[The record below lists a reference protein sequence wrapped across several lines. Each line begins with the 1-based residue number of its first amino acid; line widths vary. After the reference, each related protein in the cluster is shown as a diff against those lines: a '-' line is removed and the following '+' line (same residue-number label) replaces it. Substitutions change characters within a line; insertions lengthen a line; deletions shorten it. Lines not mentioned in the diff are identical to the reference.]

1 LNLLVVVVCEVELV
15 GRVEVEG
22 IFLLGVLRV
31 QSGVEWLSK
40 RLGGVHDDLVHLVVV
55 RERVEGLEEESRE
68 RRKRVN
74 EGWR

>member
-55 RERVEGLEEESRE
+55 RMEGLEEEESRE

>member
-1 LNLLVVVVCEVELV
+1 M
-15 GRVEVEG
+15 
-22 IFLLGVLRV
+22 
-31 QSGVEWLSK
+31 
-40 RLGGVHDDLVHLVVV
+40 HDDLVHLVVV

>member
-1 LNLLVVVVCEVELV
+1 MNLLVVVVCEVELV

-22 IFLLGVLRV
+22 IFLLGDLRV

-55 RERVEGLEEESRE
+55 RMEGLEEEESRE

>member
-1 LNLLVVVVCEVELV
+1 MNLLVVVVCEVELV

-55 RERVEGLEEESRE
+55 RMEGLEEEESRE